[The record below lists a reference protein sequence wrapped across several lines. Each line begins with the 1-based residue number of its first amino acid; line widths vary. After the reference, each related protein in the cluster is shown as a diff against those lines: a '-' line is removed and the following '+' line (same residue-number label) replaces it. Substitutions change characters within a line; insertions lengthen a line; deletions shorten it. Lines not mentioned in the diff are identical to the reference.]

1 MLHRLRPTPL
11 GLAALLVI
19 AVTAGCGGD
28 DTADAI
34 DEADVTDVEL
44 NPVDPDAPTTT
55 LGENPL
61 DVEPLDEAPTELLI
75 TDIETGAGREAA
87 PGDSV
92 WVDYVG
98 VITLTGELFDT
109 SLARG
114 QALNFTVGA
123 GQVIR
128 GWDDGLLGAT
138 PGTKRRLD
146 IPADLAYGDNPP
158 GDPIKAGDALTFIVD
173 VRAVVPPTRA
183 ADAPLD
189 IDTAPSDGAL
199 ELSVE
204 DYVEGD
210 GHTALTGDT
219 VLAHLLLVRGD
230 NRVTLFNTWD
240 RGEPLEILLEDGYT
254 LPGLQQGIT
263 GMSVGGTRILKM
275 PPDLAFGPDGEPGL
289 GLPAGRD
296 LIAIVEL
303 VGAW

>member
-1 MLHRLRPTPL
+1 MLPRLRPTSL
-11 GLAALLVI
+11 SLAALLLITMTGACGSDDAGVDES
-19 AVTAGCGGD
+19 AVTD
-28 DTADAI
+28 I
-34 DEADVTDVEL
+34 EL
-44 NPVDPDAPTTT
+44 SPVDTDAPTTT
-55 LGENPL
+55 IGENPL

-75 TDIETGAGREAA
+75 TDIETGTGRKAA

-123 GQVIR
+123 GQVIQ

-183 ADAPLD
+183 EDAPLD

-199 ELSVE
+199 ELSIE
-204 DYVEGD
+204 DLVEGD
-210 GHTALTGDT
+210 GHTAVTGDT

>member
-28 DTADAI
+28 DAADAI

-44 NPVDPDAPTTT
+44 SPVDPDAPTTT

-61 DVEPLDEAPTELLI
+61 DVEPLDEAPTELII

-173 VRAVVPPTRA
+173 VRAVVRPTRA
-183 ADAPLD
+183 ADAPID

-254 LPGLQQGIT
+254 LPGLQQALT
-263 GMSVGGTRILKM
+263 GMTVGGTRAVTM

>member
-19 AVTAGCGGD
+19 AVSAGCGGD
-28 DTADAI
+28 DAADAI

-61 DVEPLDEAPTELLI
+61 DVEPLDEAPTELII

-173 VRAVVPPTRA
+173 VRAVVRPTRA
-183 ADAPLD
+183 ADAPID
-189 IDTAPSDGAL
+189 IDTAPSGGAL

-275 PPDLAFGPDGEPGL
+275 PPELAFGPDGEPGL

>member
-1 MLHRLRPTPL
+1 MLPRLRPTSL
-11 GLAALLVI
+11 SLAALLLI
-19 AVTAGCGGD
+19 TMTGACGSDDAGV
-28 DTADAI
+28 
-34 DEADVTDVEL
+34 DESDVTDIEL
-44 NPVDPDAPTTT
+44 SPVDTDAPTTT
-55 LGENPL
+55 IGENPL

-75 TDIETGAGREAA
+75 TDIETGIGREAT

-123 GQVIR
+123 GQVIQ

-183 ADAPLD
+183 EDAPLD

-199 ELSVE
+199 ELSIE
-204 DYVEGD
+204 DFVEGD
-210 GHTALTGDT
+210 GHTAVTGDT
-219 VLAHLLLVRGD
+219 VLAHLLLARGD

>member
-1 MLHRLRPTPL
+1 MLHRLCPTPL

-19 AVTAGCGGD
+19 AMTAGCGGD
-28 DTADAI
+28 DTADTV

-75 TDIETGAGREAA
+75 TDIATGVGREAA
-87 PGDSV
+87 AGDTV

-275 PPDLAFGPDGEPGL
+275 PPELAFGPDGEPGL

>member
-19 AVTAGCGGD
+19 AMTAGCGGD
-28 DTADAI
+28 DTADAV

-55 LGENPL
+55 IGENPL

-87 PGDSV
+87 VGDTV

-114 QALNFTVGA
+114 QALSFTVGA

-189 IDTAPSDGAL
+189 IDTAASDGAL

-275 PPDLAFGPDGEPGL
+275 PPELAFGPDGEPGL

>member
-61 DVEPLDEAPTELLI
+61 DVEPLDEAPTELII
-75 TDIETGAGREAA
+75 TDLSTGVGREAA
-87 PGDSV
+87 AGDTV

-114 QALNFTVGA
+114 QALSFTVGA

-230 NRVTLFNTWD
+230 NLVTLFNTWD

>member
-1 MLHRLRPTPL
+1 MLPRLRPTSL
-11 GLAALLVI
+11 SLAALLLI
-19 AVTAGCGGD
+19 TMTGACGSDDAGV
-28 DTADAI
+28 
-34 DEADVTDVEL
+34 DESDVTDIEL
-44 NPVDPDAPTTT
+44 SPVDTDAPTTT
-55 LGENPL
+55 IGENPL

-75 TDIETGAGREAA
+75 TDIKTGTGREAT

-123 GQVIR
+123 GQVIQ

-183 ADAPLD
+183 EDAPLD

-199 ELSVE
+199 ELSIE
-204 DYVEGD
+204 DFVEGD
-210 GHTALTGDT
+210 GHTAVTGDT
-219 VLAHLLLVRGD
+219 VLAHLLLARGD

-254 LPGLQQGIT
+254 LPGLQQGMT

>member
-19 AVTAGCGGD
+19 AVSAGCGGD
-28 DTADAI
+28 DAADAI

-61 DVEPLDEAPTELLI
+61 DVEPLDEAPTELII

-173 VRAVVPPTRA
+173 VRAVVRPTRA

-275 PPDLAFGPDGEPGL
+275 PPELAFGPDGEPGL

>member
-1 MLHRLRPTPL
+1 MLPRLRPTRL
-11 GLAALLVI
+11 SLAALLLI
-19 AVTAGCGGD
+19 TMTGACGSDDAGV
-28 DTADAI
+28 
-34 DEADVTDVEL
+34 DESDVTDVEL
-44 NPVDPDAPTTT
+44 SPVDADAPTTT
-55 LGENPL
+55 IGENPL

-75 TDIETGAGREAA
+75 TDIEIGTGREAT

-123 GQVIR
+123 GQVIQ

-138 PGTKRRLD
+138 PGAKRRLD

-173 VRAVVPPTRA
+173 VRAVVPPTRPE
-183 ADAPLD
+183 DAPLD

-199 ELSVE
+199 ELSIE
-204 DYVEGD
+204 DLVEGD
-210 GHTALTGDT
+210 GHTAVTGDT

>member
-1 MLHRLRPTPL
+1 MLPRLRPTSL
-11 GLAALLVI
+11 SLAALLLI
-19 AVTAGCGGD
+19 TMTGACGSDDAGV
-28 DTADAI
+28 
-34 DEADVTDVEL
+34 DESDVTDIEL
-44 NPVDPDAPTTT
+44 SPVDADAPTTT
-55 LGENPL
+55 IGENPL

-75 TDIETGAGREAA
+75 TDIKTGTGREAT

-123 GQVIR
+123 GQVIQ

-183 ADAPLD
+183 EDAPLD

-199 ELSVE
+199 ELSIE
-204 DYVEGD
+204 DLVEGD
-210 GHTALTGDT
+210 GHTAVTGDT

>member
-1 MLHRLRPTPL
+1 
-11 GLAALLVI
+11 
-19 AVTAGCGGD
+19 
-28 DTADAI
+28 
-34 DEADVTDVEL
+34 
-44 NPVDPDAPTTT
+44 
-55 LGENPL
+55 
-61 DVEPLDEAPTELLI
+61 
-75 TDIETGAGREAA
+75 
-87 PGDSV
+87 V

-123 GQVIR
+123 GQVIQ

-183 ADAPLD
+183 EDAPLD

-199 ELSVE
+199 ELSIE
-204 DYVEGD
+204 DFVEGD
-210 GHTALTGDT
+210 GHTAVTGDT
-219 VLAHLLLVRGD
+219 VLAHLLLARGD

>member
-1 MLHRLRPTPL
+1 MLHRPRPTPL

-19 AVTAGCGGD
+19 AMTTGCGGD
-28 DTADAI
+28 DTADTV

-55 LGENPL
+55 TGENPL
-61 DVEPLDEAPTELLI
+61 DVEPLDEPPTELLI
-75 TDIETGAGREAA
+75 TDLETGAGREAA
-87 PGDSV
+87 PGDTV

-123 GQVIR
+123 GQVIQ

-199 ELSVE
+199 ELTVE
-204 DYVEGD
+204 DLVEGD

>member
-19 AVTAGCGGD
+19 AMTAGCGGD
-28 DTADAI
+28 DTADTV

-230 NRVTLFNTWD
+230 NLVTLFNTWD

-296 LIAIVEL
+296 LIAIVQL

>member
-11 GLAALLVI
+11 RLAALLVI

>member
-1 MLHRLRPTPL
+1 MLPRLRPTRL
-11 GLAALLVI
+11 SLAALLVI
-19 AVTAGCGGD
+19 AMTGACGGD
-28 DTADAI
+28 DTGV
-34 DEADVTDVEL
+34 DESDVTDVEL
-44 NPVDPDAPTTT
+44 SPVDADAPTTT
-55 LGENPL
+55 IGENPL

-75 TDIETGAGREAA
+75 TDLVTGTGRAA
-87 PGDSV
+87 TPGDSV

-123 GQVIR
+123 GQVIQ

-183 ADAPLD
+183 EDAPLD

-199 ELSVE
+199 ELSTE
-204 DYVEGD
+204 ELVEGD
-210 GHTALTGDT
+210 GHTAVTGDT

>member
-1 MLHRLRPTPL
+1 MLPRLRPTSL
-11 GLAALLVI
+11 SLAALLVI
-19 AVTAGCGGD
+19 AMTGACGGD
-28 DTADAI
+28 DTGADESA
-34 DEADVTDVEL
+34 VTDIEL
-44 NPVDPDAPTTT
+44 SPVDTDAPTTT
-55 LGENPL
+55 IGENPL
-61 DVEPLDEAPTELLI
+61 DVEPLDKAPTELLI
-75 TDIETGAGREAA
+75 TDIETGTGRKAA
-87 PGDSV
+87 SGDSV

-123 GQVIR
+123 GQVIQ

-183 ADAPLD
+183 EDAPLD

-199 ELSVE
+199 ELSIE
-204 DYVEGD
+204 DLVEGD
-210 GHTALTGDT
+210 GHTAVTGDT
-219 VLAHLLLVRGD
+219 VLAHLLLARGD

>member
-1 MLHRLRPTPL
+1 MLPRLRPTSL
-11 GLAALLVI
+11 SLAALLLI
-19 AVTAGCGGD
+19 TMTGACGSDDAGV
-28 DTADAI
+28 
-34 DEADVTDVEL
+34 DESDVTDIEL
-44 NPVDPDAPTTT
+44 SPVDADAPTTT
-55 LGENPL
+55 IGENPL

-75 TDIETGAGREAA
+75 TDIKTGTGREAT

-123 GQVIR
+123 GQVIQ

-183 ADAPLD
+183 EDAPLD

-199 ELSVE
+199 ELSIE
-204 DYVEGD
+204 DFVEGD
-210 GHTALTGDT
+210 GHTAVTGDT

>member
-1 MLHRLRPTPL
+1 MLPRLRPTRL
-11 GLAALLVI
+11 SLAALLLI
-19 AVTAGCGGD
+19 TMTGACGSDDAGV
-28 DTADAI
+28 
-34 DEADVTDVEL
+34 DESDVTDIEL
-44 NPVDPDAPTTT
+44 SPVDADAPTTT
-55 LGENPL
+55 IGENPL

-75 TDIETGAGREAA
+75 TDIKTGTGREAT

-123 GQVIR
+123 GQVIQ

-183 ADAPLD
+183 EDAPLD

-199 ELSVE
+199 ELSIE
-204 DYVEGD
+204 DLVEGD
-210 GHTALTGDT
+210 GHTAVTGDT
-219 VLAHLLLVRGD
+219 VLAHLLLARGD

>member
-1 MLHRLRPTPL
+1 MLPRLRPTRL
-11 GLAALLVI
+11 SLAALLLI
-19 AVTAGCGGD
+19 TMTGACGSD
-28 DTADAI
+28 DSGVG
-34 DEADVTDVEL
+34 ESDVTDVEL
-44 NPVDPDAPTTT
+44 SPVDADAPTTT
-55 LGENPL
+55 IGENPL

-75 TDIETGAGREAA
+75 TDIETGIGREAT

-123 GQVIR
+123 GQVIQ

-183 ADAPLD
+183 EDAPLD

-199 ELSVE
+199 ELSIE
-204 DYVEGD
+204 DLVEGD
-210 GHTALTGDT
+210 GHTAVTGDT

>member
-1 MLHRLRPTPL
+1 VLHRPRPTPL

-19 AVTAGCGGD
+19 AMTTGCGGD
-28 DTADAI
+28 DTADTV

-55 LGENPL
+55 TGENPL

-75 TDIETGAGREAA
+75 TDLETGAGREAA
-87 PGDSV
+87 PGDTV

-123 GQVIR
+123 GQVIQ

-183 ADAPLD
+183 ADAPID

-199 ELSVE
+199 ELTVE
-204 DYVEGD
+204 DLVEGD

>member
-75 TDIETGAGREAA
+75 TDLATGAGREAA

-275 PPDLAFGPDGEPGL
+275 PPELAFGPDGEPGL

>member
-1 MLHRLRPTPL
+1 VLPRLRPTSL
-11 GLAALLVI
+11 SLAALLLI
-19 AVTAGCGGD
+19 TMTGACGSDDAGV
-28 DTADAI
+28 
-34 DEADVTDVEL
+34 DESDVTDIEL
-44 NPVDPDAPTTT
+44 SPVDADAPTTT
-55 LGENPL
+55 IGENPL

-75 TDIETGAGREAA
+75 TDIKTGTGREAT

-123 GQVIR
+123 GQVIQ

-183 ADAPLD
+183 EDAPLD

-199 ELSVE
+199 ELSIE
-204 DYVEGD
+204 DFVEGD
-210 GHTALTGDT
+210 GHTAVTGDT
-219 VLAHLLLVRGD
+219 VLAHLLLARGD

>member
-1 MLHRLRPTPL
+1 MLPRLRPTSL
-11 GLAALLVI
+11 SLAALLLI
-19 AVTAGCGGD
+19 TMTGACGSDDAGV
-28 DTADAI
+28 
-34 DEADVTDVEL
+34 DESDVTDIEL
-44 NPVDPDAPTTT
+44 SPVDADAPTTT
-55 LGENPL
+55 IGENPL

-75 TDIETGAGREAA
+75 TDIKTGTGREAT

-123 GQVIR
+123 GQVIQ

-183 ADAPLD
+183 EDAPLD

-199 ELSVE
+199 ELSIE
-204 DYVEGD
+204 DFVEGD
-210 GHTALTGDT
+210 GHTAVTGDT
-219 VLAHLLLVRGD
+219 VLAHLLLARGD

>member
-1 MLHRLRPTPL
+1 MLPRLRPTSL
-11 GLAALLVI
+11 SLAALLLITMTGACGSDDAGVDES
-19 AVTAGCGGD
+19 AVTD
-28 DTADAI
+28 I
-34 DEADVTDVEL
+34 EL
-44 NPVDPDAPTTT
+44 SPVDTDAPTTT
-55 LGENPL
+55 IGENPL

-75 TDIETGAGREAA
+75 TDIKTGTGREAT

-123 GQVIR
+123 GQVIQ

-183 ADAPLD
+183 EDAPLD

-199 ELSVE
+199 ELSIE
-204 DYVEGD
+204 DFVEGD
-210 GHTALTGDT
+210 GHTAVTGDT
-219 VLAHLLLVRGD
+219 VLAHLLLARGD

>member
-28 DTADAI
+28 DAADAI

-61 DVEPLDEAPTELLI
+61 DVEPLDEAPTELII

-173 VRAVVPPTRA
+173 VRAVVRPTRA
-183 ADAPLD
+183 ADAPID

-275 PPDLAFGPDGEPGL
+275 PPELAFGPDGEPGL

>member
-1 MLHRLRPTPL
+1 MLPRLRPTSL
-11 GLAALLVI
+11 SLAALLLI
-19 AVTAGCGGD
+19 TMTGACGSDDAGV
-28 DTADAI
+28 
-34 DEADVTDVEL
+34 DESDVTDIEL
-44 NPVDPDAPTTT
+44 SPVDTDAPTTT
-55 LGENPL
+55 IGENPL

-75 TDIETGAGREAA
+75 TDIKTGTGREAT

-123 GQVIR
+123 GQVIQ

-183 ADAPLD
+183 EDAPLD

-199 ELSVE
+199 ELSIE
-204 DYVEGD
+204 DLVEGD
-210 GHTALTGDT
+210 GHTAVTGDT
-219 VLAHLLLVRGD
+219 VLAHLLLARGD

>member
-1 MLHRLRPTPL
+1 MLHRLCPTPL

-28 DTADAI
+28 DAADAI

-61 DVEPLDEAPTELLI
+61 DVEPLDEAPTELII

-173 VRAVVPPTRA
+173 VRAVVRPTRA
-183 ADAPLD
+183 ADAPID

-275 PPDLAFGPDGEPGL
+275 PPELAFGPDGEPGL

>member
-1 MLHRLRPTPL
+1 MLPRLRPTSL
-11 GLAALLVI
+11 SLAALLLITMTAACGSDDAGVDES
-19 AVTAGCGGD
+19 AVTD
-28 DTADAI
+28 I
-34 DEADVTDVEL
+34 EL
-44 NPVDPDAPTTT
+44 SPVDTDAPTTT
-55 LGENPL
+55 IGENPL

-75 TDIETGAGREAA
+75 TDIETGIGREAT

-123 GQVIR
+123 GQVIQ

-183 ADAPLD
+183 EDAPLD

-199 ELSVE
+199 ELSIE
-204 DYVEGD
+204 DLVEGD
-210 GHTALTGDT
+210 GHTAVTGDT
-219 VLAHLLLVRGD
+219 VLAHLLLARGD

>member
-1 MLHRLRPTPL
+1 MLPRLRPTSL
-11 GLAALLVI
+11 SLAALLLI
-19 AVTAGCGGD
+19 TMTGACGSDDAGV
-28 DTADAI
+28 
-34 DEADVTDVEL
+34 DESDVTDIEL
-44 NPVDPDAPTTT
+44 SPVDADAPTTT
-55 LGENPL
+55 IGENPL

-75 TDIETGAGREAA
+75 TDIKTGTGREAT

-123 GQVIR
+123 GQVIQ

-183 ADAPLD
+183 EDAPLD

-199 ELSVE
+199 ELSIE
-204 DYVEGD
+204 DFVEGD
-210 GHTALTGDT
+210 GHTAVTGDT
-219 VLAHLLLVRGD
+219 VLAHLLLARGD

-254 LPGLQQGIT
+254 LPGLQQGMT

>member
-19 AVTAGCGGD
+19 AMTAGCGGD
-28 DTADAI
+28 DTADAV

-55 LGENPL
+55 IGENPL

-87 PGDSV
+87 VGDTV

-123 GQVIR
+123 GQVIQ

-173 VRAVVPPTRA
+173 VRAVVRPTRA
-183 ADAPLD
+183 ADAPID

>member
-1 MLHRLRPTPL
+1 MLPRLRPTSL
-11 GLAALLVI
+11 SLAALLLITMTGACGSDDAGVDES
-19 AVTAGCGGD
+19 AVTD
-28 DTADAI
+28 I
-34 DEADVTDVEL
+34 EL
-44 NPVDPDAPTTT
+44 SPVDTDAPTTT
-55 LGENPL
+55 IGENPL

-75 TDIETGAGREAA
+75 TDIEIGTGRKAA

-123 GQVIR
+123 GQVIQ

-183 ADAPLD
+183 EDAPLD

-199 ELSVE
+199 ELSIE
-204 DYVEGD
+204 DFVEGD
-210 GHTALTGDT
+210 GHTAVTGDT
-219 VLAHLLLVRGD
+219 VLAHLLLARGD

-275 PPDLAFGPDGEPGL
+275 PPDLA
-289 GLPAGRD
+289 
-296 LIAIVEL
+296 
-303 VGAW
+303 

>member
-19 AVTAGCGGD
+19 AMTAGCGGD

-55 LGENPL
+55 IGENPL
-61 DVEPLDEAPTELLI
+61 DVEPLDEAPTELII
-75 TDIETGAGREAA
+75 TDIATGVGREAA
-87 PGDSV
+87 AGDTV

-114 QALNFTVGA
+114 QALSFTVGA

>member
-75 TDIETGAGREAA
+75 ADLATGAGREAA
-87 PGDSV
+87 PGDTV